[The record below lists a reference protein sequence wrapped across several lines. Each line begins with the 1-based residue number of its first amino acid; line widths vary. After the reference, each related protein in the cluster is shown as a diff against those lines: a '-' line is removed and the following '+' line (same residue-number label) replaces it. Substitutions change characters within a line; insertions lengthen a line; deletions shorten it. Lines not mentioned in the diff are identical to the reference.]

1 MIRSSI
7 LDPEYNVL
15 FPYKTFPWRL
25 EVNKDCHN
33 VKGIALTVCHFECEE
48 HLQKYLDR
56 YKLRPR
62 DYKVSNRD
70 GKSLKS
76 SKKHKSKRISKQL
89 EKVVTEVQV
98 QFAEENPAW
107 IPLENSASNSKGA
120 KCLKKSKTEPT
131 RYIPADSSIR

>member
-15 FPYKTFPWRL
+15 FPYVTFPWRL

-56 YKLRPR
+56 YKLRPK

-76 SKKHKSKRISKQL
+76 SAKHKKNVSKRSGG
-89 EKVVTEVQV
+89 
-98 QFAEENPAW
+98 
-107 IPLENSASNSKGA
+107 SNNGSSSTVRRRTSSVDSTGNTVSNAKGA
-120 KCLKKSKTEPT
+120 KCLRKSKT
-131 RYIPADSSIR
+131 RS

>member
-7 LDPEYNVL
+7 LDPDFHIL
-15 FPYKTFPWRL
+15 FPYETFPWRL

-33 VKGIALTVCHFECEE
+33 VKGVALTVCHFECEE

-56 YKLRPR
+56 CKLKSR

-76 SKKHKSKRISKQL
+76 SQKHKTKLQPTTRK
-89 EKVVTEVQV
+89 
-98 QFAEENPAW
+98 
-107 IPLENSASNSKGA
+107 SNHRSTSTSKGRASRLDSTGNTTSNA
-120 KCLKKSKTEPT
+120 KRKK
-131 RYIPADSSIR
+131 

>member
-1 MIRSSI
+1 MLLVGFNTAKMIRSSI
-7 LDPEYNVL
+7 LDPEYHIL
-15 FPYKTFPWRL
+15 FPYQTFPWRL

-76 SKKHKSKRISKQL
+76 SKKHKANVQQTTRKSSNGGASAVRRRKSSVDSPRNTSGNSKR
-89 EKVVTEVQV
+89 
-98 QFAEENPAW
+98 
-107 IPLENSASNSKGA
+107 
-120 KCLKKSKTEPT
+120 KK
-131 RYIPADSSIR
+131 

>member
-7 LDPEYNVL
+7 LEPDFNMD
-15 FPYKTFPWRL
+15 FPYQTFPWRL

-48 HLQKYLDR
+48 HLQKYLNR
-56 YKLRPR
+56 YKLKPK

-76 SKKHKSKRISKQL
+76 SQKHKKDVSKRSGG
-89 EKVVTEVQV
+89 
-98 QFAEENPAW
+98 
-107 IPLENSASNSKGA
+107 SNNRSSGTVRKRKSSVDSVGDTVSNAKGA
-120 KCLKKSKTEPT
+120 KCLKTKS
-131 RYIPADSSIR
+131 

>member
-7 LDPEYNVL
+7 LEPEFNTN
-15 FPYKTFPWRL
+15 FPYQTFPWRL
-25 EVNKDCHN
+25 EVNKDHHN

-56 YKLRPR
+56 YKLKPK

-76 SKKHKSKRISKQL
+76 SKKHKTNIPKRSGNGDNRSTSSVRKR
-89 EKVVTEVQV
+89 KSSVDSVGDTVGD
-98 QFAEENPAW
+98 A
-107 IPLENSASNSKGA
+107 KGT
-120 KCLKKSKTEPT
+120 KCLRKSKTKN
-131 RYIPADSSIR
+131 